1 MIARWMIAGFVL
13 WLLVTVAFRFVGE
26 DVLNSSGV
34 SWLFMVLPVIMFMLT
49 WGLLTVFKVDATD
62 RAEAAGIFA
71 VPGLVGGV
79 YEINSFR
86 FVFPDVDASLGPSFS
101 ALMFASYAAVI
112 IAGILSSRLNTT
124 SAGG

>member
-13 WLLVTVAFRFVGE
+13 WLLITVAFRYIGA
-26 DVLNSSGV
+26 DVLNLSGV
-34 SWLFMVLPVIMFMLT
+34 AWLFMVMPVIMFVLT

-71 VPGLVGGV
+71 VPGLVGGI

-86 FVFPDVDASLGPSFS
+86 FVFPDVDPSLGPAF
-101 ALMFASYAAVI
+101 AAMMFASYAAVI
-112 IAGILSSRLNTT
+112 IAGIVSSRLN
-124 SAGG
+124 SASGG